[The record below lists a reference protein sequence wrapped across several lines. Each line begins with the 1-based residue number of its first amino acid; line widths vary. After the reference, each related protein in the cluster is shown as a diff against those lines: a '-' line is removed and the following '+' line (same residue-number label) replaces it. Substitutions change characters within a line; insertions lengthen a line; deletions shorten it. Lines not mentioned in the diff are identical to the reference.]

1 MELRPGGHLVLDAVR
16 PAEDVLG
23 GRWALGELLGTGSTS
38 IVRRAVD
45 TADGAVVAV
54 KELRPELAGEQTLV
68 ARLVREHAVLRSLD
82 HPRVLRALD
91 LHRSNRV
98 AIILELLPAGDLAA
112 RLLREQTLTPR
123 EAVRTTCAV
132 LDALEHVHTRGIAH
146 GDVKAA
152 NVLLGRRGRVVLGDL
167 GSVTGTGGTPEHLA
181 PELVGG
187 CTASPA
193 GDVYATGALLHQ
205 LLVGRTPFAGR
216 TPLAGEWDGGA
227 VLDRQLRPTAPP
239 PDGLPVGVQQV
250 LRALLDRDPRRR
262 PTAAAAL
269 TLLRALPRL
278 RTARRLP
285 LQPAPAGWDTGGWTP
300 DGALDPARTL
310 S

>member
-45 TADGAVVAV
+45 TTDGAVVAV

-91 LHRSNRV
+91 LHRSDRV

-132 LDALEHVHTRGIAH
+132 LDALVHVHTRGIAH

-187 CTASPA
+187 YPASPA
-193 GDVYATGALLHQ
+193 GDVYAAGALLHQ
-205 LLVGRTPFAGR
+205 LLAGRTPFAGGR
-216 TPLAGEWDGGA
+216 DGGA
-227 VLDRQLRPTAPP
+227 VLDRQLRLAAPP

-269 TLLRALPRL
+269 TSLRALPRL